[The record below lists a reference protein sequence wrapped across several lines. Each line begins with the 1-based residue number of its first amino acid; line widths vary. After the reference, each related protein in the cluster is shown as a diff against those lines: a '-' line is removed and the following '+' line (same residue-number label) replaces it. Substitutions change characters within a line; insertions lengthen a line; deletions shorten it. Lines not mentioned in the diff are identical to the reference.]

1 MTLPICLDTGPPSTR
16 HVGVSGM
23 RDARLILDFRDRHHR
38 PTRCTIADGLAKLEQ
53 ELSSRPP
60 VGHCYLHA
68 PSRLGQ
74 PAQFAAICFEPE
86 EGQGIV
92 IPFPFSKGCRA
103 RTSLEASIYLSL
115 DELDGARCDQYG
127 NVDLRDGRS
136 VHAVSFDIVPLPKDF
151 SDLEHAIVLL
161 AIRFL
166 GSEGDCIRQC
176 PETGVRGI
184 DYSTVPQL
192 VVNNVKELARYIDA
206 NIGKLLD
213 APGKPLQARVP
224 LRTIQR
230 TLDVAGIRK
239 SRGRRPKAVA

>member
-1 MTLPICLDTGPPSTR
+1 
-16 HVGVSGM
+16 M
-23 RDARLILDFRDRHHR
+23 RDAGLILDCRNRHQR
-38 PTRCTIADGLAKLEQ
+38 PTRCTIADGLAKLQQ
-53 ELSSRPP
+53 ELGNRPP

-115 DELDGARCDQYG
+115 DELDGARCDQDG

-184 DYSTVPQL
+184 DYSTVLQL

-213 APGKPLQARVP
+213 ASGKPLQAHVVP
-224 LRTIQR
+224 LRTIHR

-239 SRGRRPKAVA
+239 SRGRRTKAVA